1 MALAG
6 GAIEKSH
13 YTCHEPRV
21 IVIATG
27 LAAIMYSVRRVG
39 EYSSSFLDL
48 KDCTQHKGME
58 CTPRD
63 RTSQR
68 SDKPPRTTNAKEH
81 ATNRLIQIQKE
92 LQRIRVRSP
101 EARRQSR
108 NLKGGRGS
116 IREPEKSKILKY

>member
-6 GAIEKSH
+6 GTIEKSH

-27 LAAIMYSVRRVG
+27 LAAIMYGVRRVG

-48 KDCTQHKGME
+48 KDCTQHKGIE

-68 SDKPPRTTNAKEH
+68 SDKPPRTANAKEH
-81 ATNRLIQIQKE
+81 ATNWLIKKNFRE
-92 LQRIRVRSP
+92 HGYFRIRTFS
-101 EARRQSR
+101 RRLFR
-108 NLKGGRGS
+108 EGGVAA
-116 IREPEKSKILKY
+116 I